1 MKRLVVALL
10 LASTLCMTGC
20 GDTKKTEPAAST
32 TEEVDKASSTMK
44 EQMGDNAVLPSD
56 SVKRVMAKQWKV
68 IGTDTVYDLKEDGTG
83 TKDDAGLTF
92 ECGFD
97 EDNNITIKITMD
109 GEEEGKLYA
118 VTTDDTGYGVV
129 LESLDGG
136 KDIKL
141 LQADTELLDLTD
153 DRAKGLIGKWT
164 DNSGNEYKLKKDGKL
179 VIKSSSGETKGTYCV
194 AYNYKYKQKHY
205 FSFSLLYDFLRPVC
219 CETYEITGDPRSPL
233 RKADLSVLF
242 IFHKPYYRQN
252 TKYH

>member
-44 EQMGDNAVLPSD
+44 EQLGDNAVLPSD

-109 GEEEGKLYA
+109 GEEKSELYA
-118 VTTDDTGYGVV
+118 ITTDDTGYGME
-129 LESLDGG
+129 LKSLDGG
-136 KDIKL
+136 KDMKF
-141 LQADTELLDLTD
+141 LQADTKLLELKDN
-153 DRAKGLIGKWT
+153 RAKGLIGTWE
-164 DNSGNEYKLKKDGKL
+164 DNNGNKYKLKKDGNV
-179 VIKSSSGETKGTYCV
+179 VIKGSSGETKGKYCV
-194 AYNYKYKQKHY
+194 AENT
-205 FSFSLLYDFLRPVC
+205 DGTLRLNLVISGGTLEYVYTLSDDGSTVELC
-219 CETYEITGDPRSPL
+219 SPGTDTIHKWT
-233 RKADLSVLF
+233 KA
-242 IFHKPYYRQN
+242 
-252 TKYH
+252 

>member
-1 MKRLVVALL
+1 MKKLIVALL

-20 GDTKKTEPAAST
+20 GDTKKAEPAASK
-32 TEEVDKASSTMK
+32 TEEVDKASSAMK

-97 EDNNITIKITMD
+97 EDN
-109 GEEEGKLYA
+109 
-118 VTTDDTGYGVV
+118 
-129 LESLDGG
+129 G
-136 KDIKL
+136 KDMKF
-141 LQADTELLDLTD
+141 LQADTDLLDLTD

-194 AYNYKYKQKHY
+194 AENT
-205 FSFSLLYDFLRPVC
+205 DGTLRLNLVISGGTLEYVYTLSDDGSTVELC
-219 CETYEITGDPRSPL
+219 SPGTDTVHKWT
-233 RKADLSVLF
+233 KA
-242 IFHKPYYRQN
+242 
-252 TKYH
+252 

>member
-1 MKRLVVALL
+1 MKKLIVALL

-20 GDTKKTEPAAST
+20 GDTKKAEPTASK
-32 TEEVDKASSTMK
+32 TEEVDKASSAMK

-109 GEEEGKLYA
+109 GEDEGKLYA
-118 VTTDDTGYGVV
+118 VTTDDTGYGIV
-129 LESLDGG
+129 LKSLDGG
-136 KDIKL
+136 KDMKF
-141 LQADTELLDLTD
+141 LQADTDLLDLTD
-153 DRAKGLIGKWT
+153 DRAKGLI
-164 DNSGNEYKLKKDGKL
+164 GKL

-194 AYNYKYKQKHY
+194 AENT
-205 FSFSLLYDFLRPVC
+205 DGTLRLNLVISGGTLEYVYTLSDDGSTVELC
-219 CETYEITGDPRSPL
+219 SPGTDTVHKWT
-233 RKADLSVLF
+233 KA
-242 IFHKPYYRQN
+242 
-252 TKYH
+252 